1 MVTIKLSDLEN
12 SIDRRKAE
20 LGLTGNDYVA
30 KNSGQRRRQS
40 KRALLQY
47 IKDQCIKQ
55 GKKPPFDAN
64 F

>member
-12 SIDRRKAE
+12 YINQRKLE
-20 LGLTGNDYVA
+20 LGLTGNDYVDR
-30 KNSGQRRRQS
+30 NNGQRRRPA

-47 IKDQCIKQ
+47 IKDRCVEQ